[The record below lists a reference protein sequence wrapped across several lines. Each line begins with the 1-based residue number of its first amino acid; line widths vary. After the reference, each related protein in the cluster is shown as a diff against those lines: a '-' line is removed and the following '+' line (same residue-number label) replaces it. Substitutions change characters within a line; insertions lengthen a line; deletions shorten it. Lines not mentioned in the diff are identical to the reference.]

1 MHVGSL
7 FPPHMKILNRFV
19 NRRLGFFS
27 NKKDLKVFNA
37 KDLLGISLVYIL
49 IKKITKKLPNNPC
62 VFKIQVCGIT
72 DSFLERFS

>member
-37 KDLLGISLVYIL
+37 KDLLGVSLAYIL
-49 IKKITKKLPNNPC
+49 TKNNKKTAQQSTCFQNTSLWNY
-62 VFKIQVCGIT
+62 G
-72 DSFLERFS
+72 